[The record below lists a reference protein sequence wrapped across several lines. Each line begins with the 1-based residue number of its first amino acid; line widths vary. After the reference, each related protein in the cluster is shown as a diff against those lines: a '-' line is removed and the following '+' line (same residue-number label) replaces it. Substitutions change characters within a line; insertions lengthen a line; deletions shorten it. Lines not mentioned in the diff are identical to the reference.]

1 MKSLIISDLD
11 NTWVGNEAATLR
23 LQQYLQTKRHR
34 FYLVYATGRSFA
46 SVVGLMRDFW
56 LTTGEKLL
64 APDCLITGV
73 GSEIYD
79 QGILDYDWAEK
90 ISQNWNPK
98 AILSITRT
106 YLQLLPQPESECN
119 PWKISFYLSPSVN
132 ATILEDL
139 RQDLH
144 RNHLAANVVFS
155 SGRDVDILPS
165 SVDKGTAAMYVRERF
180 QIPVERTLVCGDS
193 GNDLSLYQHSTLGV
207 IVHNAQPELLTWYEK
222 QSNPQ
227 VYYAPSPYADGI
239 LDAISHFKLIPD

>member
-1 MKSLIISDLD
+1 MKFLIISDLD
-11 NTWVGNEAATLR
+11 NTWVGNDAATIR
-23 LQQYLQTKRHR
+23 LQKQLEAERDR

-46 SVVGLMRDFW
+46 SVVQLMRDFW

-90 ISQNWNPK
+90 ISQNWNLN

-106 YLQLLPQPESECN
+106 YPQLLIQPESERN

-132 ATILEDL
+132 AAILEDL
-139 RQDLH
+139 RQDLR

-155 SGRDVDILPS
+155 SGRDVDILPAE
-165 SVDKGTAAMYVRERF
+165 VDKGTAAMYVRARF
-180 QIPVERTLVCGDS
+180 QIPLERTLVCGDS

-207 IVHNAQPELLTWYEK
+207 IVHNAQSELLHWYK
-222 QSNPQ
+222 QQSNPQ
-227 VYYAPSPYADGI
+227 IYYAPSPYADGI
-239 LDAISHFKLIPD
+239 LDAIAHFNLIPD